1 MNMKKSELLQV
12 WPLLKDGKFG
22 KVSGEGKIKYVKM
35 LATLSPV
42 VKEFESYRETVVEK
56 LMSQY
61 DGFNEKLADAQ
72 AYEAYIK
79 DSNQEP
85 PKMTE
90 DEYKAFLKIVQEYNK
105 SVVDALNEEGSKDVD
120 VKFEKLTPTEFGCF
134 CDSNDFTGE
143 QALMLADIMCDMD

>member
-61 DGFNEKLADAQ
+61 DGFKEKLADAQ
-72 AYEAYIK
+72 AYEAFIK